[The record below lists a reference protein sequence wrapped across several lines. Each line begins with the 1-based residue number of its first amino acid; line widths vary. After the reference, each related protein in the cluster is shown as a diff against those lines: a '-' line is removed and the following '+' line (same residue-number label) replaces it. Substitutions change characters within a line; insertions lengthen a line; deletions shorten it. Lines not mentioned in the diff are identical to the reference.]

1 MTYPEEKNL
10 AKAIALLPAYFSSIY
25 TDNKEEMKFLFIRRM
40 QTMGYDLDKYIA
52 DYELE
57 ELVRAMEEV
66 GYTQEEISR
75 FAESYINEMIS
86 YEKVVASSMDLLL
99 FGKLYPKAKVDIPTA
114 KNFEAAVAFI
124 PEYINFYTTDYEKY
138 YLSEGTAR
146 LDEKLHDIIQRMRVE
161 EYDEEEQLRSAYEW
175 VKGIESQGK
184 MSLALMAVY
193 LSGRF
198 QYEGYQKRTDILLP
212 ELKSFEKALSIMPA
226 YITYTLS
233 YSDPAWDDGVGI
245 HLG

>member
-1 MTYPEEKNL
+1 
-10 AKAIALLPAYFSSIY
+10 
-25 TDNKEEMKFLFIRRM
+25 M
-40 QTMGYDLDKYIA
+40 QTKGCDLDKYIA

-161 EYDEEEQLRSAYEW
+161 EYDEEEQLRFAYEW

-193 LSGRF
+193 
-198 QYEGYQKRTDILLP
+198 
-212 ELKSFEKALSIMPA
+212 
-226 YITYTLS
+226 
-233 YSDPAWDDGVGI
+233 
-245 HLG
+245 